1 MHTLS
6 DWPAY
11 VKIFLMNRLHR
22 LVIKRAGQTS
32 LVLAQIFEERLLKIH
47 YWNLTLKMAVI
58 EKK

>member
-1 MHTLS
+1 MTLS
-6 DWPAY
+6 DWRAY
-11 VKIFLMNRLHR
+11 GKIFFRNRLHR
-22 LVIKRAGQTS
+22 LVNKRAGQTS